1 MLLVMDFVHLGSSLF
16 LKSLACFGSAM
27 LAYGLMCP
35 ESILL
40 ASDLAHF
47 EPPLLMRYLARIGL
61 PLLAYGM
68 A

>member
-1 MLLVMDFVHLGSSLF
+1 
-16 LKSLACFGSAM
+16 M

-40 ASDLAHF
+40 ALDLAHF
-47 EPPLLMRYLARIGL
+47 GPALLMRYHARIGL
-61 PLLAYGM
+61 PLLVYGM